1 MKSVLGAM
9 PNRSF
14 SSRCLN
20 KTNAASV
27 AFVFYLLL
35 CVALSYASGGEGEA
49 AGGRNWPDFF
59 WRAFDFAV
67 LAGFFYWLFAKR
79 ARDFFSGRR
88 QAIKASLEE
97 AAADKEEAEKKF
109 REYDD
114 KLKKAAEELKSMMEI
129 IQSQGLA
136 EKERIIADALKA
148 AGKLKEDA
156 QKRIEQEMDK
166 VRKELRTE
174 AVRLS
179 VKMAEEILKKQ
190 ITAGDHA
197 VMVEDYIDK
206 VVTKH

>member
-1 MKSVLGAM
+1 MKRVLGDR
-9 PNRSF
+9 PDRSF

-20 KTNAASV
+20 KANVASV
-27 AFVFYLLL
+27 AFVFCLFL

-49 AGGRNWPDFF
+49 EGGRNWHDFF

-67 LAGFFYWLFAKR
+67 LAGFLYWLFANK
-79 ARDFFSGRR
+79 AKDFFSGRR
-88 QAIKASLEE
+88 KAIRTALEK
-97 AAADKEEAEKKF
+97 AAADKEEAERKF

-114 KLKKAAEELKSMMEI
+114 KLKKAADELKSMMDI

-136 EKERIIADALKA
+136 EKERIIADALKV

-156 QKRIEQEMDK
+156 QKRVEQEMNRA
-166 VRKELRTE
+166 RKELRAE

-179 VKMAEEILKKQ
+179 VKMAEEILKEQ